1 MLLYHAS
8 TKTQF
13 QSLQDEWTYSS
24 HREKE
29 DFFYDL
35 ESIGSF
41 PQYCKTM
48 ALSNGSLIGEG
59 QSRPYDGAF
68 RNAND
73 LILDFE
79 GDIYARILG
88 TKIKVF
94 ALELELRSNPNGNGK
109 VFEISAGTWGVRP
122 RLYWVGID
130 INVGL
135 NSLTYKEINARN
147 LVSWDVESGGN
158 LYIHSDF
165 IGDLVSAGNGTYN
178 VQVERGTSWSPKIGR
193 SLTLLSDGLH
203 FNFVPTASALDWGD
217 LELNTPIS
225 PDIAGTPW
233 PQKVY
238 NSPFD
243 IISGITPQRG
253 FPNVPY
259 SLERLN
265 IFRSNLD
272 HLFVSNHRISSP
284 LSSCPELTSYIIN
297 REIGD
302 EIMYLNNREL
312 PYSSRFEVDKDIF
325 VNSGHN
331 NPHYEYSFGAGP
343 QLTYYAGYYSK
354 EEPFEIVVNP
364 YSSSPVTIEL
374 KYGNQYFLNAPL
386 PSQQNFK
393 FLEAQL
399 NVCCKAYWQYKKEPT
414 FEPDSINHNPIVY
427 PNPTTDWIIVKTK
440 KSGSGKSLLS
450 IINSSGQV
458 LISAELSNNQQNLID
473 TRTLIPGVYQIIISD
488 VNQFYTYK
496 LIKL

>member
-1 MLLYHAS
+1 MV
-8 TKTQF
+8 
-13 QSLQDEWTYSS
+13 
-24 HREKE
+24 
-29 DFFYDL
+29 
-35 ESIGSF
+35 I
-41 PQYCKTM
+41 
-48 ALSNGSLIGEG
+48 
-59 QSRPYDGAF
+59 
-68 RNAND
+68 
-73 LILDFE
+73 
-79 GDIYARILG
+79 
-88 TKIKVF
+88 
-94 ALELELRSNPNGNGK
+94 GK

-284 LSSCPELTSYIIN
+284 LSF
-297 REIGD
+297 
-302 EIMYLNNREL
+302 L
-312 PYSSRFEVDKDIF
+312 P
-325 VNSGHN
+325 
-331 NPHYEYSFGAGP
+331 
-343 QLTYYAGYYSK
+343 
-354 EEPFEIVVNP
+354 
-364 YSSSPVTIEL
+364 
-374 KYGNQYFLNAPL
+374 
-386 PSQQNFK
+386 
-393 FLEAQL
+393 
-399 NVCCKAYWQYKKEPT
+399 
-414 FEPDSINHNPIVY
+414 
-427 PNPTTDWIIVKTK
+427 
-440 KSGSGKSLLS
+440 
-450 IINSSGQV
+450 
-458 LISAELSNNQQNLID
+458 
-473 TRTLIPGVYQIIISD
+473 
-488 VNQFYTYK
+488 
-496 LIKL
+496 